1 MSLIPAFEIGLWNAW
16 IFMSVF
22 ILQMLAVILLGK
34 RVWKRSSHPSDIK
47 RSKSEERA
55 GIIGNTIWFLATVY
69 SIFLPFQL
77 GTLWFYIG
85 LPIFLI
91 GLIILTIAT
100 VNFATAPAEKPITQ
114 GMYCFSRHP
123 LYLSILIIYIGT
135 SIATTSWLF
144 FLLGIAN
151 IFWIRTEALVEE
163 RYCLKNYGNA
173 YREYMNRT
181 PRWIG
186 MPKLGKVD

>member
-22 ILQMLAVILLGK
+22 ILQMLAVMLLGK
-34 RVWKRSSHPSDIK
+34 RVWERSGHPSDIK
-47 RSKSEERA
+47 HSKLEAMA
-55 GIIGNTIWFLATVY
+55 GIIGNTVWFLATVY
-69 SIFLPFQL
+69 SIFLPLQL
-77 GTLWFYIG
+77 GAVWFYIG

-91 GLIILTIAT
+91 GLMILTIAT

-123 LYLSILIIYIGT
+123 LYLSLFIIYIGT
-135 SIATTSWLF
+135 SIATASWVF

-151 IFWIRTEALVEE
+151 IFWIRTKTLVEE
-163 RYCLKNYGNA
+163 RYCLKRYGND
-173 YREYMNRT
+173 YREYMNGT

-186 MPKLGKVD
+186 ILKSGEK